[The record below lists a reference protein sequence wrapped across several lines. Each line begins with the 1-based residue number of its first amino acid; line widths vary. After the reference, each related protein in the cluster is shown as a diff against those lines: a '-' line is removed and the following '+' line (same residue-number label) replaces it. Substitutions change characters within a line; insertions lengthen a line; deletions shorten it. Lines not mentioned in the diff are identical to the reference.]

1 MTKNDIRRI
10 YTEKVAELLAKGYIL
25 HPETMSGSQ
34 GEMAHID
41 LTNGFE
47 ILRVLIETSLSFD
60 GYGDILTIRVGR
72 CMDEIR
78 GSWHTIWNNRLETL
92 SEIKLAKI
100 SDNFYTTPEEGMRMA
115 EVRLSRY
122 DWRVHNRDQR
132 TELGDAYKLVALRW
146 LRRQPRMKTCKLS
159 EIERVTRVN
168 RTQWNETLPDLR
180 GYEIVARGKTF
191 FIKAPRGDR

>member
-1 MTKNDIRRI
+1 MTMNDILKI
-10 YTEKVAELLAKGYIL
+10 YTQKVAELLAQGYQI

-146 LRRQPRMKTCKLS
+146 LRRQPRMKTCRLEDIDRMIRRTRS
-159 EIERVTRVN
+159 DGTACFEIE
-168 RTQWNETLPDLR
+168 
-180 GYEIVARGKTF
+180 AKGKTF
-191 FIKAPRGDR
+191 YLHA

>member
-10 YTEKVAELLAKGYIL
+10 YTEKVTELLAKGYIL

-41 LTNGFE
+41 LTNGSE

-72 CMDEIR
+72 CTDEIR
-78 GSWHTIWNNRLETL
+78 GSWHTIWNNHLETL

-100 SDNFYTTPEEGMRMA
+100 SETFYTTLEEGKRMA
-115 EVRLSRY
+115 EVRYSR
-122 DWRVHNRDQR
+122 WRNRNREQR
-132 TELGDAYKLVALRW
+132 KELGDAYKSVALRW
-146 LRRQPRMKTCKLS
+146 LRRQPRMKSCKLEDIDRMTRRTRS
-159 EIERVTRVN
+159 DGTACFEIE
-168 RTQWNETLPDLR
+168 
-180 GYEIVARGKTF
+180 AKGKTF
-191 FIKAPRGDR
+191 YFHA

>member
-78 GSWHTIWNNRLETL
+78 GSWHTIWRHSPKSSWQRSATTSTPHRKRACGWPRFVSADTTGASTTATRERSSVTL
-92 SEIKLAKI
+92 T
-100 SDNFYTTPEEGMRMA
+100 N
-115 EVRLSRY
+115 
-122 DWRVHNRDQR
+122 
-132 TELGDAYKLVALRW
+132 W
-146 LRRQPRMKTCKLS
+146 LPSAGCAAS
-159 EIERVTRVN
+159 
-168 RTQWNETLPDLR
+168 P
-180 GYEIVARGKTF
+180 A
-191 FIKAPRGDR
+191 

>member
-60 GYGDILTIRVGR
+60 GYGDILTIRLGR

-78 GSWHTIWNNRLETL
+78 GRWPTIWNNRLETL

-100 SDNFYTTPEEGMRMA
+100 SDNFNTPPEEGMRM
-115 EVRLSRY
+115 
-122 DWRVHNRDQR
+122 
-132 TELGDAYKLVALRW
+132 
-146 LRRQPRMKTCKLS
+146 P
-159 EIERVTRVN
+159 
-168 RTQWNETLPDLR
+168 
-180 GYEIVARGKTF
+180 
-191 FIKAPRGDR
+191 

>member
-1 MTKNDIRRI
+1 MTKNDIRSI
-10 YTEKVAELLAKGYIL
+10 YTQLVSDLLAKGYQI
-25 HPETMSGSQ
+25 HPETMGGSQ

-41 LTNGFE
+41 LTNGSE
-47 ILRVLIETSLSFD
+47 ILRVLIETHG
-60 GYGDILTIRVGR
+60 GYGDSYGDLLTIRVGR
-72 CMDEIR
+72 CTEPIT
-78 GSWHTIWNNRLETL
+78 SHWHIIWNNKLETL

-146 LRRQPRMKTCKLS
+146 LRRQPRMKTCRLEDIDRMVKL
-159 EIERVTRVN
+159 TRKDKLVC
-168 RTQWNETLPDLR
+168 
-180 GYEIVARGKTF
+180 YEITAKGKEYRLH
-191 FIKAPRGDR
+191 A

>member
-132 TELGDAYKLVALRW
+132 TELGDAYKSVALRW
-146 LRRQPRMKTCKLS
+146 LRRQPRMRSCKLEDIERMTRRTRS
-159 EIERVTRVN
+159 NGTACFEIE
-168 RTQWNETLPDLR
+168 
-180 GYEIVARGKTF
+180 ARGKTF
-191 FIKAPRGDR
+191 YLHA